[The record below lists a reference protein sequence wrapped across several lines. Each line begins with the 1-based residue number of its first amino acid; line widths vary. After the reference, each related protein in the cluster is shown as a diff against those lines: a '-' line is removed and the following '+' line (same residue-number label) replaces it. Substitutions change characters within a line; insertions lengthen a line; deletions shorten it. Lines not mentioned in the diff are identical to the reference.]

1 MIRNYIKIAWRNM
14 LAHKATSFINLFGLT
29 IGMTA
34 AFLIFMW
41 VKNEFSFDTYY
52 PQATSIY
59 RLTTFSANGDEKTDE
74 RTPHVLGETVKA
86 QIPDVKLLTRI
97 YPLTIFS
104 PTVKAGQNVFK
115 DKTAAYIDAN
125 WFAMFPA
132 DFVKGSAE
140 NFQGSPNGVVISVRN
155 AKKYF
160 GDEDAL
166 GKTLTVNGTNCT
178 VLGVIKNFPA
188 NSSFRYDL
196 YISSALRP
204 VRPAMR
210 LTYNWANS
218 YHTFVKLTPDSKL
231 AVANQINRV
240 IDTTWN
246 NNYSVGLVALSDIHF
261 ENDLKLSVLKHGDKK
276 TTNILLFLGILL
288 LVIACVNYVNL
299 TTAKSLLRI
308 KEVSVKKIIGAE
320 RWQLYT
326 QFTIESALISLLAL
340 MATFVLVFVS
350 LPWFNAFTDNHF
362 ILSLDDPSLWM
373 LLAATFVCTLILN
386 SIYPALLLSSFKPA
400 VALRSNNADYT
411 KGGFLRRTL
420 VVMQFAVSITL
431 VVVTLVIYKQISFV
445 DKQYKNYDRA
455 QLFSF
460 RFPSTLQ
467 DDAKKLQME
476 GVLQQLQAQS
486 SIQSAAVSSS
496 TDVINV
502 ENVWGGFNWE
512 GRDADINY
520 DITFMPA
527 GNNFNKVLNLQV
539 VQGRWFIPGN
549 ANDEHNF
556 VINQEA
562 VKQLALKQP
571 VIGQRFSLDNDTGK
585 IVGVVNNFHYLDLHK
600 KIGAVV
606 LGNNSLYN
614 NSFLVKS
621 QPGAETAAL
630 TAAGTIWRKYFPDE
644 PFDYHFA
651 SDEFNTIYNA
661 EQKASQLVWIFSV
674 LAILISC
681 LGLYG
686 LASFSAV
693 QRNKEI
699 GIRKVLGASVTGIV
713 RLISLDFIRLV
724 FISIFI
730 ALPIGWLAA
739 DKWLQDFVYRINIE
753 WWVLALTAIGAL
765 VIAFATIGAQA
776 IKAAIANPVKS
787 LRSE

>member
-1 MIRNYIKIAWRNM
+1 M
-14 LAHKATSFINLFGLT
+14 LAHKVTSFINLFGLT
-29 IGMTA
+29 IGMAA

-41 VKNEFSFDTYY
+41 VKNEFSFDAYY
-52 PQATSIY
+52 PQAADIY
-59 RLTTFSANGDEKTDE
+59 RLTTFSANADEKTDE
-74 RTPHVLGETVKA
+74 RTPYVLGEAVRE
-86 QIPDVKLLTRI
+86 QIPNVKLLTRI

-104 PTVKAGQNVFK
+104 PTVKAGPNVFK

-132 DFVKGSAE
+132 DFIKGSAE

-166 GKTLTVNGTNCT
+166 GRTLTINGTNCT
-178 VLGVIKNFPA
+178 VLGIVKNFPA

-204 VRPAMR
+204 VTPAMR

-218 YHTFVKLTPDSKL
+218 YHTFVKLTSGNKFS
-231 AVANQINRV
+231 VVNQINKV
-240 IDTTWN
+240 IDGDWK

-340 MATFVLVFVS
+340 MATFVLVFVC
-350 LPWFNAFTDNHF
+350 LPWFNNFTDNHF
-362 ILSLDDPSLWM
+362 ILSLNDPSLWM
-373 LLAATFVCTLILN
+373 LLAATFICTLMLN

-400 VALRSNNADYT
+400 VALRSNYADNT
-411 KGGFLRRTL
+411 KGGILRRTL
-420 VVMQFAVSITL
+420 VVMQFAISITL

-445 DKQYKNYDRA
+445 GDQYKNYDRA

-460 RFPSTLQ
+460 RLPSSLQ
-467 DDAKKLQME
+467 DDAKKLQMK

-502 ENVWGGFNWE
+502 ENIWGGFNWE
-512 GRDADINY
+512 GRDADMHY

-527 GNNFNKVLNLQV
+527 GENFNKVLNLQL
-539 VQGRWFIPGN
+539 VQGRWFKNGN
-549 ANDEHNF
+549 TNDEHNF

-562 VKQLALKQP
+562 INQLGLKQP
-571 VIGQRFSLDNDTGK
+571 VVGQHFSLDKDTGI
-585 IVGVVNNFHYLDLHK
+585 IVGVVKNFHYLDLHK

-606 LGNNSLYN
+606 FGNNSWYN
-614 NSFLVKS
+614 NSFVVKS
-621 QPGAETAAL
+621 EPGAQAAAL
-630 TAAGTIWRKYFPDE
+630 KAASIIWQKYFPDE

-651 SDEFNTIYNA
+651 SDDFNRIYNA
-661 EQKASQLVWIFSV
+661 EQKSSQLVWIFSA

-681 LGLYG
+681 MGLYA

-699 GIRKVLGASVTGIV
+699 GIRKVLGASVAGIV
-713 RLISLDFIRLV
+713 KLISIDFIRLV

-730 ALPIGWLAA
+730 ALPIGWVVA
-739 DKWLQDFVYRINIE
+739 DMWLQDFVYRINIE
-753 WWVLALTAIGAL
+753 WWVFALTAIGAL
-765 VIAFATIGAQA
+765 VIAFITIGFQSV
-776 IKAAIANPVKS
+776 KAALANPVKS